1 MKKESCIFRVAS
13 HPSAGGGHINR
24 SLALAEYLSN
34 YLKIKFVID
43 NKGRNW
49 IPYIKKFGFDSI
61 TIKNFRK
68 EKVAISILDGYKFS
82 KNELQKWRKIS
93 RFLTFI
99 CDYKPNIHHYNV
111 ALFPS
116 KKIKN
121 GKKNKTFSGL
131 QYALINKGIRNTK
144 KPRIKK
150 RVHNI
155 LVCFGVFDSKNATGL
170 TINILKGIAA
180 KNHNLRTKV
189 LMTSKS
195 MHLNRVKD
203 QIKNIDS
210 NIDLV
215 TDKENI
221 IPLLCKADL
230 SIGSAGNNLLERTA
244 MGIPSIT
251 ITTAK
256 NQDHL
261 AKYLNQHGSTIN
273 LGSINKISVQ
283 KLETTINRLIKNH
296 KLRLT
301 MSRKGKAL
309 VDGLGVKRSSKKIL
323 NLLNREKL

>member
-1 MKKESCIFRVAS
+1 MNFYIEF
-13 HPSAGGGHINR
+13 INN
-24 SLALAEYLSN
+24 AL
-34 YLKIKFVID
+34 FVID

-189 LMTSKS
+189 LMTSKP

>member
-221 IPLLCKADL
+221 IPLLYKADL

-283 KLETTINRLIKNH
+283 KLEITINRLIKNH

>member
-13 HPSAGGGHINR
+13 HPNAGGGHINR

-34 YLKIKFVID
+34 YLKIKFAID

-49 IPYIKKFGFDSI
+49 IPYIKKFGFDSV
-61 TIKNFRK
+61 TVKNFRK
-68 EKVAISILDGYKFS
+68 EKVAISILDGYEFS

-93 RFLTFI
+93 RFLIFI
-99 CDYKPNIHHYNV
+99 CDYKPNAHYHNL

-116 KKIKN
+116 RKIKD
-121 GKKNKTFSGL
+121 GKKNKTLSGL
-131 QYALINKGIRNTK
+131 QYALINKSIRNTK

-150 RVHNI
+150 RVCNM

-170 TINILKGIAA
+170 TINILKEIAK
-180 KNHNLRTKV
+180 KNHDLRTKV

-221 IPLLCKADL
+221 IPLLYKADL
-230 SIGSAGNNLLERTA
+230 SIGSAGNNLLERAA
-244 MGIPSIT
+244 MGVPSIT

-256 NQDHL
+256 NQAHL
-261 AKYLNQHGSTIN
+261 AEYLDHHGSTIN
-273 LGSINKISVQ
+273 LGSINKISVK
-283 KLETTINRLIKNH
+283 KLKTTINRLLKNH
-296 KLRLT
+296 KLRSM

-309 VDGLGVKRSSKKIL
+309 VDGLGVKRASKEIL
-323 NLLNREKL
+323 NLLNREKF

>member
-221 IPLLCKADL
+221 IPLLYKADL

>member
-1 MKKESCIFRVAS
+1 MD
-13 HPSAGGGHINR
+13 INFQKM
-24 SLALAEYLSN
+24 N
-34 YLKIKFVID
+34 Y
-43 NKGRNW
+43 
-49 IPYIKKFGFDSI
+49 
-61 TIKNFRK
+61 KN
-68 EKVAISILDGYKFS
+68 G
-82 KNELQKWRKIS
+82 
-93 RFLTFI
+93 
-99 CDYKPNIHHYNV
+99 

>member
-1 MKKESCIFRVAS
+1 LKKESCIFRVAS